1 MLTVHK
7 LSTNHLI
14 LADNNIAKQARETG
28 IEEVLVVIDRGQIV
42 GVHTPPGEADEF
54 ASDDDW
60 IFAAIR
66 DAYQRGLAELPPV
79 HQNAPEGWTLW
90 ADLKPGMI
98 ATGGDPDEIAPFV
111 ALGDDDFVRGF
122 GGRQRTNT
130 EREAFTA
137 IWFGQYHRSNAFTYK
152 PHSDRVWPFFKVL
165 RAGLTGDR
173 MRAVVTAVES
183 GEDIEV
189 ALANLAPVES

>member
-14 LADNNIAKQARETG
+14 LADNDVAKQARETG

-42 GVHTPPGEADEF
+42 RVHTPPGEADEF

-66 DAYQRGLAELPPV
+66 DAYARGINVAMEGKIAIRTVP
-79 HQNAPEGWTLW
+79 AGWTHW
-90 ADLKPGMI
+90 SDLKPGSV
-98 ATGGDPDEIAPFV
+98 AYNGDPEASAVVIGSNQTFSLPRSGEVFNACHLGVGTTCQPFH
-111 ALGDDDFVRGF
+111 F
-122 GGRQRTNT
+122 
-130 EREAFTA
+130 
-137 IWFGQYHRSNAFTYK
+137 K
-152 PHSDRVWPFFKVL
+152 PSATPPWPFFKVL
-165 RAGLTGDR
+165 RVGLTGDQ

-183 GEDIEV
+183 GEYIEV
-189 ALANLAPVES
+189 ALANLAPVEA